1 MIVIAQSLRRM
12 RTEKLYVG
20 ESARDVGEQTA
31 GETTVIRSSRV
42 LPTTSVR
49 NLGAWF
55 ESELIMNTHV
65 NIVCGSVYFHLF
77 NIKRICKYLS
87 KETTEKLV
95 EAFFSSRIDYCNS
108 LLYGLPV
115 KQLDK
120 MPRVQNN
127 AARIMFLLP
136 KFCHTHYFCTSRSAL
151 VTC

>member
-20 ESARDVGEQTA
+20 ESTRDV

-42 LPTTSVR
+42 LPATSVR

-55 ESELIMNTHV
+55 DSELIMNTHV

-127 AARIMFLLP
+127 AARIMFLP
-136 KFCHTHYFCTSRSAL
+136 KFCHTHFFCTSRSAL